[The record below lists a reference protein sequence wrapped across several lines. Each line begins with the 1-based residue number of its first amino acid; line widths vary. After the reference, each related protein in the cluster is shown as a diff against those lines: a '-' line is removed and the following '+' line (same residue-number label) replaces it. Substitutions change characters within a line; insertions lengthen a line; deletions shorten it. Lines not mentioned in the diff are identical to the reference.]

1 MNPQTLL
8 RLCSF
13 TYFDLPELYIRRLAR
28 GETVPLSEAARALR
42 RMEALGALTCGAYL
56 KDAQALFTGLE
67 ASKLRI
73 LAYEND
79 NASTGFVAY
88 AFASRG
94 ETIVAV
100 RGSETKGGV
109 RAPQTSIGATT
120 SARRS
125 PALCNTP
132 PPPPSPIA
140 IRTAPCCSPATP
152 KAATSPST
160 PKARRKTRSPA
171 PTVERCVQGFACHA
185 LSKTQ
190 KQRLRAGAV
199 NYVVAGDIV
208 GALLCH
214 LETRFYVRQN
224 PGTNAHSPDAFCLR
238 CGGFSHPRKAD
249 VALPRRGS
257 PLAPAAGAGNAGVY
271 QRHPPPARL
280 SRPGITQ
287 IAWTAPRGRGIMF
300 CVTN

>member
-42 RMEALGALTCGAYL
+42 RLNDLGALRCGAYL
-56 KDAQALFTGLE
+56 ADAPGLFAALET
-67 ASKLRI
+67 SKLFIR
-73 LAYEND
+73 AYEND
-79 NASTGFVAY
+79 NAATGFVAY
-88 AFASRG
+88 AFEAPG

-100 RGSETKGGV
+100 RGSETKGAC
-109 RAPQTSIGATT
+109 APTNVDW
-120 SARRS
+120 RDNF
-125 PALCNTP
+125 C
-132 PPPPSPIA
+132 
-140 IRTAPCCSPATP
+140 APLTGSVQYA
-152 KAATSPST
+152 AATAFADRYQEGSLLLAGHSKGGNVALYAQSAAQNPL
-160 PKARRKTRSPA
+160 ARA
-171 PTVERCVQGFACHA
+171 AVFNAQGFACHA

-224 PGTNAHSPDAFCLR
+224 PGTNAHSPDAFAFDAE
-238 CGGFSHPRKAD
+238 GFPIPARRTWLSRA
-249 VALPRRGS
+249 VEVLSRLLLALETLGFTNVTRRLLAC
-257 PLAPAAGAGNAGVY
+257 PAPA
-271 QRHPPPARL
+271 
-280 SRPGITQ
+280 
-287 IAWTAPRGRGIMF
+287 
-300 CVTN
+300 

>member
-42 RMEALGALTCGAYL
+42 RLSDLGALRCGAYL
-56 KDAQALFTGLE
+56 ADAPSLFAALET
-67 ASKLRI
+67 SKLFIR
-73 LAYEND
+73 AYEND
-79 NASTGFVAY
+79 NAATGFVAY
-88 AFASRG
+88 AFEAPV

-100 RGSETKGGV
+100 RGSETKGAC
-109 RAPQTSIGATT
+109 APTNVDW
-120 SARRS
+120 RDNF
-125 PALCNTP
+125 C
-132 PPPPSPIA
+132 
-140 IRTAPCCSPATP
+140 APLTGSVQYA
-152 KAATSPST
+152 AATAFADRYQEGSLLLTGHSKGGNVALYAQSAAQNPL
-160 PKARRKTRSPA
+160 ARA
-171 PTVERCVQGFACHA
+171 AVFNAQGFACHA

-224 PGTNAHSPDAFCLR
+224 PGTNAHSPDAFTFDAE
-238 CGGFSHPRKAD
+238 GFPI
-249 VALPRRGS
+249 
-257 PLAPAAGAGNAGVY
+257 
-271 QRHPPPARL
+271 PARRTWL
-280 SRPGITQ
+280 SRAVEVLSRLLLALERLGVADITRRLL
-287 IAWTAPRGRGIMF
+287 ACPDPA
-300 CVTN
+300 

>member
-100 RGSETKGGV
+100 RGSETKGAC
-109 RAPQTSIGATT
+109 APTNVDW
-120 SARRS
+120 RDNF
-125 PALCNTP
+125 C
-132 PPPPSPIA
+132 
-140 IRTAPCCSPATP
+140 APLTGSVQYA
-152 KAATSPST
+152 AATAFADRYQDGSLLLTGHSKGGNVALYAQSAAQNPL
-160 PKARRKTRSPA
+160 ARA
-171 PTVERCVQGFACHA
+171 AVFNAQGFACHA

-224 PGTNAHSPDAFCLR
+224 PGTNAHSPDAFAFDAE
-238 CGGFSHPRKAD
+238 GFPIPARRTWLSRA
-249 VALPRRGS
+249 VEVLSRLLLALETLGFTNVTRRLLAC
-257 PLAPAAGAGNAGVY
+257 PAPA
-271 QRHPPPARL
+271 
-280 SRPGITQ
+280 
-287 IAWTAPRGRGIMF
+287 
-300 CVTN
+300 

>member
-100 RGSETKGGV
+100 RGSETKGAC
-109 RAPQTSIGATT
+109 APTNVDW
-120 SARRS
+120 RDNF
-125 PALCNTP
+125 C
-132 PPPPSPIA
+132 
-140 IRTAPCCSPATP
+140 APLTGSVQYA
-152 KAATSPST
+152 AATAFADRYQEGSLLLTGHSKGGNVALYAQSAAQNPL
-160 PKARRKTRSPA
+160 ARA
-171 PTVERCVQGFACHA
+171 AVFNAQGFACHA

-224 PGTNAHSPDAFCLR
+224 PGTNAHSPDAFAFDAE
-238 CGGFSHPRKAD
+238 GFPIPARRTWLSRA
-249 VALPRRGS
+249 VEVLSRLLLALETLGFTNVTRRLLAC
-257 PLAPAAGAGNAGVY
+257 PAPA
-271 QRHPPPARL
+271 
-280 SRPGITQ
+280 
-287 IAWTAPRGRGIMF
+287 
-300 CVTN
+300 